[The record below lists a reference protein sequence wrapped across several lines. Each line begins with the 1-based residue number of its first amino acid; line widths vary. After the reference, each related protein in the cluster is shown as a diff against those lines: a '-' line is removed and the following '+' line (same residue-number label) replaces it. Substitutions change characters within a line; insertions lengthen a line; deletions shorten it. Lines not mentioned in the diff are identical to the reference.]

1 MTKKVKVAAY
11 CRVSTDKEDQSNSL
25 ISQRNYF
32 AEYIDARDDWSLR
45 KIYYDEG
52 ISGTQTKKRA
62 GFTSMIEDAYH
73 GKIDLIL
80 TKEVSRFARNTVD
93 TLFYTRKLKEA
104 GVGVIFTIDNID
116 TRDSDGELRLTIM
129 ASIAQEESRKTSE
142 RVKWGQRRRMEQ
154 GVVFGRDLLGYKVEH
169 GRLTVNEEEAATV
182 RAIFHKY
189 TNEGKGTHVIA
200 RELSEEGMRPR
211 RVKLWSN
218 VVILRVLRNEKY
230 VGDLCQKKTITPDYL
245 THARKNNTGEEE
257 MVCLKD
263 HHEPIIDRE
272 LWERTQKELEKR
284 GGDRDGKE
292 KYRNRYWCSGKLICG
307 VCGKSYVS
315 RCKCLKS
322 GRRYLGWRCCSVSNH
337 SVLNQNESGS
347 SMDKTNDGGYQKE
360 QQHREQGQ
368 KEQQHEEQQPKEQQP
383 KEQQSKEQQQKG
395 QQPKEQQPK
404 EQQPREQQQKE
415 RQPRGC
421 KNLQINNETLLTA
434 VKFCISRI
442 QGDPHTLEEEIMQEI
457 KEIKAFSANKTNV
470 QKLQREIDRIHSK
483 RKKAIDL
490 VLEGVITKEE
500 LKEQN
505 LWYEEEL
512 DALNRKL
519 RQAREE
525 TEICERQTEEME
537 EYRKVIDEII
547 HFQTGNESWCGEVLE
562 KICIYPDHILDIRL
576 KGIPFEFHLKFRT
589 QGREDRFHT
598 EIAEMSVR
606 SV

>member
-307 VCGKSYVS
+307 VCRKSYVS

-360 QQHREQGQ
+360 QQH
-368 KEQQHEEQQPKEQQP
+368 EEQQPKEQQP
-383 KEQQSKEQQQKG
+383 KEQQQKG

-470 QKLQREIDRIHSK
+470 QKLQREIDRIQSK

-525 TEICERQTEEME
+525 TEICERQKEEME
-537 EYRKVIDEII
+537 E
-547 HFQTGNESWCGEVLE
+547 
-562 KICIYPDHILDIRL
+562 
-576 KGIPFEFHLKFRT
+576 
-589 QGREDRFHT
+589 
-598 EIAEMSVR
+598 
-606 SV
+606 

>member
-52 ISGTQTKKRA
+52 ISGTQTKKRT

-182 RAIFHKY
+182 QAIFHKY

-200 RELSEEGMRPR
+200 RELTEEGMRPR

-263 HHEPIIDRE
+263 HHEPIIDRA

-337 SVLNQNESGS
+337 SALNQNESGS
-347 SMDKTNDGGYQKE
+347 SIDKTDDGGYQKE
-360 QQHREQGQ
+360 QQHRERGQ
-368 KEQQHEEQQPKEQQP
+368 KEQQHEEQQQ
-383 KEQQSKEQQQKG
+383 
-395 QQPKEQQPK
+395 K
-404 EQQPREQQQKE
+404 EQQPRV
-415 RQPRGC
+415 C

-434 VKFCISRI
+434 VEFCISQI
-442 QGDPHTLEEEIMQEI
+442 QGDPHTMEEEIMQEI

-562 KICIYPDHILDIRL
+562 KIYIYPDHRLDVWL
-576 KGIPFEFHLKFRT
+576 KCISFGFRLKFRT
-589 QGREDRFHT
+589 WGRGDGFSA
-598 EIAEMSVR
+598 EITEMSIIY
-606 SV
+606 